1 MGEIRSKTC
10 EGAHATH
17 YQPAQNCPS
26 QVVSCWQV
34 APPSERGHVLN
45 ADGSAAG
52 IKGRSAAVLKE
63 TAKGVKGGV
72 SSVAS
77 TLSKDGGGGGG
88 GDGEENMRHSLV
100 RK

>member
-1 MGEIRSKTC
+1 M
-10 EGAHATH
+10 
-17 YQPAQNCPS
+17 
-26 QVVSCWQV
+26 
-34 APPSERGHVLN
+34 LN
-45 ADGSAAG
+45 ADGSGAG

-88 GDGEENMRHSLV
+88 GGDGEENMRHSLV

>member
-1 MGEIRSKTC
+1 MLIAV
-10 EGAHATH
+10 GA
-17 YQPAQNCPS
+17 
-26 QVVSCWQV
+26 
-34 APPSERGHVLN
+34 G
-45 ADGSAAG
+45 AG
-52 IKGRSAAVLKE
+52 ITGRSAAVLKE

-88 GDGEENMRHSLV
+88 GDGDENMRHSLV

>member
-1 MGEIRSKTC
+1 M
-10 EGAHATH
+10 
-17 YQPAQNCPS
+17 
-26 QVVSCWQV
+26 
-34 APPSERGHVLN
+34 LN
-45 ADGSAAG
+45 ADGSGAG

-77 TLSKDGGGGGG
+77 KLSKDGGGGGG